1 MARSIERL
9 SAAKVSKAKPGMYCG
24 GGGLYLQ
31 ATLGADGEIKKSWIF
46 RFALHGRERQMGL
59 GSCGDVT
66 LAQARKKATG
76 YREQSRKGSTRSTR
90 ATFPGPPLW
99 QGTPSP
105 RASTSAPP
113 SASRLKGPAGA
124 TPSIANSGP
133 TRLRPT
139 HRRCSAGCRPRRS
152 TSTSTSRR
160 SSRSGRRSPRPP
172 AAPANESR
180 PSSPGRRQGNCDRA
194 TTRPAGKTISS
205 TSVGTRPAVSRTI
218 SPSTCCG
225 SWLAKRTGR
234 RERSLRAAS
243 PCENLVAGLPGDTEI
258 PANVRHGLA
267 VQQAGH
273 KAKALFHHRTRF
285 PRHQHIP
292 PANGEKC
299 YPCVR
304 YGMSPMSR
312 AAQ

>member
-152 TSTSTSRR
+152 TSTSSSRR
-160 SSRSGRRSPRPP
+160 SSRSGRDRQPRPRTNRGRPRLGDDKEIATGRQPGPLARQSRAPLSERSRRSPTTPPCPMPP
-172 AAPANESR
+172 A
-180 PSSPGRRQGNCDRA
+180 
-194 TTRPAGKTISS
+194 
-205 TSVGTRPAVSRTI
+205 
-218 SPSTCCG
+218 
-225 SWLAKRTGR
+225 
-234 RERSLRAAS
+234 
-243 PCENLVAGLPGDTEI
+243 PCPLL
-258 PANVRHGLA
+258 
-267 VQQAGH
+267 
-273 KAKALFHHRTRF
+273 
-285 PRHQHIP
+285 
-292 PANGEKC
+292 
-299 YPCVR
+299 
-304 YGMSPMSR
+304 
-312 AAQ
+312 

>member
-1 MARSIERL
+1 MGEGREGAQKIRELLARRLDGDIRVPAKSTIHAVLDRHGLVKRAGGPPQAPESGGGASMARSIERL

-124 TPSIANSGP
+124 
-133 TRLRPT
+133 
-139 HRRCSAGCRPRRS
+139 
-152 TSTSTSRR
+152 
-160 SSRSGRRSPRPP
+160 
-172 AAPANESR
+172 
-180 PSSPGRRQGNCDRA
+180 RQ
-194 TTRPAGKTISS
+194 
-205 TSVGTRPAVSRTI
+205 
-218 SPSTCCG
+218 
-225 SWLAKRTGR
+225 
-234 RERSLRAAS
+234 AS
-243 PCENLVAGLPGDTEI
+243 PTVDQYA
-258 PANVRHGLA
+258 
-267 VQQAGH
+267 
-273 KAKALFHHRTRF
+273 
-285 PRHQHIP
+285 
-292 PANGEKC
+292 
-299 YPCVR
+299 
-304 YGMSPMSR
+304 
-312 AAQ
+312 